1 MEGYTINM
9 DSKSDGWQK
18 LKTIGET
25 LLTAERCREVFWE
38 IKP

>member
-18 LKTIGET
+18 LKTIVE
-25 LLTAERCREVFWE
+25 TAERCREVFLGD
-38 IKP
+38 